1 MSKSESGRIVLEID
15 PQLKKQLYSFLALED
30 KTLKDWFS
38 EKAGSYVRSKK
49 IDLIKSL
56 EQEKNEI

>member
-1 MSKSESGRIVLEID
+1 MSKSESGRIVLKIE
-15 PQLKKQLYSFLALED
+15 PSLKKQLYSFLALEN

-38 EKAGSYVRSKK
+38 EQAKTYVLDNKNQLIRS
-49 IDLIKSL
+49 I